1 MPNEA
6 EKIQTLESAFIL
18 HWIILEHLF
27 LIHNISWL
35 SKDQMRK
42 ISSVEKLSFLLVEYD
57 LKSNVSKQYK
67 KEISKLT
74 KVRNKL
80 LHFGKFANNRA
91 KKNAEL
97 IIELT
102 EFITAKTLGL
112 FPSVV
117 FNTPE
122 KLEEFLSK
130 KGEEGKR
137 ETDLI
142 V

>member
-6 EKIQTLESAFIL
+6 EKTQTLESAFIL

-27 LIHNISWL
+27 VLHNINWL
-35 SKDQMRK
+35 SEDQMRK
-42 ISSVEKLSFLLVEYD
+42 ISSTEKLSFLLVEYD

-67 KEISKLT
+67 KEISKLA
-74 KVRNKL
+74 KVRNEL
-80 LHFGKFANNRA
+80 LHFGKFAGNRA
-91 KKNAEL
+91 KENAKS

-102 EFITAKTLGL
+102 EFIVAKALGL
-112 FPSVV
+112 SPKK
-117 FNTPE
+117 P
-122 KLEEFLSK
+122 KGFLK
-130 KGEEGKR
+130 NGEEGKR